1 MRPAPRAQPKPLLKG
16 VVLERSGRWWA
27 AELPSF
33 PGAHG
38 QGRTRLEAYQNLLA
52 AIRDLVDAYADEPP
66 TDRAL
71 ASRA

>member
-1 MRPAPRAQPKPLLKG
+1 MAARKPRPLLQG
-16 VVLERSGRWWA
+16 VVLTRSGRWWA

-38 QGRTRLEAYQNLLA
+38 QGRTRAQAYQNLLS
-52 AIRDLVDAYADEPP
+52 AIRDLIDTYAAEPP

-71 ASRA
+71 ASRSG